1 MKRQIL
7 YINSALR
14 LDGTPSS
21 FRISLGNDAL
31 STKRGY
37 TSQMAVAEATISRSW
52 YNISNPTN
60 IYRLTPP
67 GWIFTI
73 PAGNY
78 NVLDVRSALASLLPS
93 GWTVLYSRLTS
104 RYTIIRPDDD
114 EEVYILDLMELAPL
128 LGYTPGST
136 VIFTKLIRGVTSP
149 NPARIATQNSIL
161 IHSDI
166 STVGGSVLDNSTE
179 VQAFN
184 DSTVIAKVPI
194 NAAPDSNIIFRVE
207 SDLSFV
213 QLTATNVDTVRF
225 WCTDESYKAIPLLF
239 DWSCTIV
246 VTHEPDEDSTALEVA
261 KDSRDYLQ
269 LLALNKSL
277 PRR

>member
-14 LDGTPSS
+14 LDGSPSS

-37 TSQMAVAEATISRSW
+37 TSQLAVAEATISRSW
-52 YNISNPTN
+52 YNIRNPTN
-60 IYRLTPP
+60 VFMLTPP
-67 GWIFTI
+67 GLIYTI
-73 PAGNY
+73 PEGNH
-78 NVLDVRSALASLLPS
+78 NVLDVRTALASLLPS
-93 GWTVLYSRLTS
+93 GWTVTYSRLTS
-104 RYTIIRPDDD
+104 RFTIIRPNDDVD
-114 EEVYILDLMELAPL
+114 VYILDLRDLAPL
-128 LGYTPGST
+128 LGFTPGSW
-136 VIFTKLIRGVTSP
+136 VIFSQLIRGVTSP

-184 DSTVIAKVPI
+184 ASTVLAKVPI
-194 NAAPDSNIIFRVE
+194 NAPPDSNIIFRVE

-225 WCTDESYKAIPLLF
+225 WVTDESYKPIPLLF
-239 DWSCTIV
+239 DWTMSLV
-246 VTHEPDEDSTALEVA
+246 VTHEPDGDSTALEVA